1 MRFSLVRGMACFSL
15 VGSRRG
21 GVKRALSEEVKHG
34 VALTKPVANA
44 SMCPKRST
52 HTCTHKRR
60 YTHTHIQTHTHTH
73 TKTFSRSLSLFLFH
87 THTHTWR
94 STATNL
100 TEAVF
105 TPACAGTLVSRAPI
119 LTCVCVCV
127 CVCVFVCVCAS
138 VQELAGENTRIRA
151 GMMLT

>member
-21 GVKRALSEEVKHG
+21 GVKRALSEEVKHV

-52 HTCTHKRR
+52 HTRTHKRR

-73 TKTFSRSLSLFLFH
+73 TRRLSLALSLSLSFTHAHTPGGALLPTSLKPSLHLHAEALQFL
-87 THTHTWR
+87 
-94 STATNL
+94 
-100 TEAVF
+100 V
-105 TPACAGTLVSRAPI
+105 PPI
-119 LTCVCVCV
+119 LRVCVCV
-127 CVCVFVCVCAS
+127 CVQACKNWQA
-138 VQELAGENTRIRA
+138 RIREYVRA
-151 GMMLT
+151 